1 MAGVEEWGMQFY
13 CSLRAKTKPRRLG
26 GRPGKLRET
35 SEVLFSMNIVS
46 EDRLREKRLKRL
58 MGEDYYTKP
67 ALRLILSKLEGVQ
80 LVDDMDDGRPV
91 EWNDLETER
100 ERKIAMVHFWK
111 GFHYAEEWR
120 KMEEELRERGEI
132 E

>member
-1 MAGVEEWGMQFY
+1 MAIIPQN
-13 CSLRAKTKPRRLG
+13 RLQ
-26 GRPGKLRET
+26 
-35 SEVLFSMNIVS
+35 
-46 EDRLREKRLKRL
+46 EKRLQ
-58 MGEDYYTKP
+58 
-67 ALRLILSKLEGVQ
+67 KL
-80 LVDDMDDGRPV
+80 PV

-111 GFHYAEEWR
+111 GFHFAEEWR

>member
-1 MAGVEEWGMQFY
+1 MIIP
-13 CSLRAKTKPRRLG
+13 KN
-26 GRPGKLRET
+26 KLQ
-35 SEVLFSMNIVS
+35 
-46 EDRLREKRLKRL
+46 EKLLKKL

-80 LVDDMDDGRPV
+80 PVEDMDSGRSV

>member
-1 MAGVEEWGMQFY
+1 MTIIPENK
-13 CSLRAKTKPRRLG
+13 LKT
-26 GRPGKLRET
+26 
-35 SEVLFSMNIVS
+35 
-46 EDRLREKRLKRL
+46 KRLKKL

-100 ERKIAMVHFWK
+100 ERKIAVTYFWK
-111 GFHYAEEWR
+111 GVEQAQRWVKEGI
-120 KMEEELRERGEI
+120 L
-132 E
+132 

>member
-1 MAGVEEWGMQFY
+1 
-13 CSLRAKTKPRRLG
+13 
-26 GRPGKLRET
+26 
-35 SEVLFSMNIVS
+35 MNIVS

-67 ALRLILSKLEGVQ
+67 TLRLVLSKLKGVQ
-80 LVDDMDDGRPV
+80 LVDDMDDGRSV

-100 ERKIAMVHFWK
+100 ERKIAMVHFCK

>member
-1 MAGVEEWGMQFY
+1 
-13 CSLRAKTKPRRLG
+13 
-26 GRPGKLRET
+26 
-35 SEVLFSMNIVS
+35 MNIIS
-46 EDRLREKRLKRL
+46 EDRLWEKCLQRL

-67 ALRLILSKLEGVQ
+67 TLRLVLSKLKGVQ
-80 LVDDMDDGRPV
+80 RVEDMDNGRSV

-120 KMEEELRERGEI
+120 QMEEALRERGEI

>member
-1 MAGVEEWGMQFY
+1 MADIAGEQRQFY
-13 CSLRAKTKPRRLG
+13 CNLQAKTKPRRLG

-67 ALRLILSKLEGVQ
+67 TLRLVLSKLKGVQ

-120 KMEEELRERGEI
+120 QMEEALRERGEI

>member
-1 MAGVEEWGMQFY
+1 MAII
-13 CSLRAKTKPRRLG
+13 PNN
-26 GRPGKLRET
+26 KLQ
-35 SEVLFSMNIVS
+35 
-46 EDRLREKRLKRL
+46 EKRLKKL

-80 LVDDMDDGRPV
+80 AVDEMDNGRSV
-91 EWNDLETER
+91 EWADLETER

-111 GFHYAEEWR
+111 GFRYAEEWR
-120 KMEEELRERGEI
+120 QMEEALRERGEI

>member
-1 MAGVEEWGMQFY
+1 
-13 CSLRAKTKPRRLG
+13 
-26 GRPGKLRET
+26 
-35 SEVLFSMNIVS
+35 MNIVS

-67 ALRLILSKLEGVQ
+67 TLRLVLSKLKGVQ
-80 LVDDMDDGRPV
+80 LVDDMDDGRSV

-100 ERKIAMVHFWK
+100 ERKIAMAYFCK

>member
-1 MAGVEEWGMQFY
+1 
-13 CSLRAKTKPRRLG
+13 
-26 GRPGKLRET
+26 
-35 SEVLFSMNIVS
+35 MNIIL

-80 LVDDMDDGRPV
+80 RVEDMDKGRSV
-91 EWNDLETER
+91 EWNNLETER
-100 ERKIAMVHFWK
+100 ERKIATVYFWK
-111 GFHYAEEWR
+111 GFHYTEEWR

>member
-1 MAGVEEWGMQFY
+1 MTGVAEREMQFY
-13 CSLRAKTKPRRLG
+13 CSLRAKQKPRRLG

-35 SEVLFSMNIVS
+35 REVLFSMNIVS

-80 LVDDMDDGRPV
+80 AVDEMDNGRSV

-100 ERKIAMVHFWK
+100 ERKIALVYFWR
-111 GFHYAEEWR
+111 GVEQAQQW
-120 KMEEELRERGEI
+120 MREGLL
-132 E
+132 